1 MKSPSTNCS
10 KFAHDSSPG
19 LFLVKKKKQTFYK
32 YIILYRVCVR
42 TLAYSSVPVRACV
55 CTYVRER
62 ARVCDREA
70 SVHSLLMCYF
80 DAISNYIVSPP
91 FIFFHTYIY
100 IYAYACVCLL
110 VYMYVVKHTPAEDH
124 NAILISH

>member
-19 LFLVKKKKQTFYK
+19 LFLVKKKQTFYK

-42 TLAYSSVPVRACV
+42 TPAYSSVPVRSRVCV
-55 CTYVRER
+55 CTYR

-70 SVHSLLMCYF
+70 SVHGLLMCYF

-100 IYAYACVCLL
+100 IYAYACVC
-110 VYMYVVKHTPAEDH
+110 VYTYTCMW
-124 NAILISH
+124 